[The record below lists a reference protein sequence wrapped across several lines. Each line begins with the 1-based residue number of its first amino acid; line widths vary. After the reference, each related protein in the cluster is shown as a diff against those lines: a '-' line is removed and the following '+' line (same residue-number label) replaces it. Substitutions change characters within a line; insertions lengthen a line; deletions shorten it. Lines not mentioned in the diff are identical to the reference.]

1 VFNRFTNAFL
11 SAAVLIMFGLNAA
24 VAQAPGK
31 KPEWKDGQVEYNLY
45 DAANKATAPAAKLA
59 ALDAWKAKY
68 PESDFKEARLVSYL
82 ATYRALGQAGKMV
95 DTAKEILASNPKD
108 VNALMWLTALTETYP
123 VPPTEDSLST
133 GEKAAQALPDAAI
146 PQGVKEEDWAKV
158 KTDLIAISH
167 KTLGFIASQRKQY
180 DVAEQEYGKALESI
194 PNPPCPSQLPVCA
207 YPAPVSQLLGMTIVA
222 EKKPERY
229 TDALFYLAKAV
240 TYTGPGALPDAN
252 RKGVDAFLVKAY
264 NTYHGAD
271 DAGLKEL
278 RTLAAAQPKPPAG
291 FTIRNKNEIAAEN
304 ADKAAKADPQAAL
317 WKSIKDQLTADAG
330 QQYFDATVKG
340 AALPGGAN
348 GVTKFKGTLISQ
360 KPALNPKELVV
371 GVTSPDTPEVT
382 LKLETPLRG
391 KAEPGT
397 VIQFEGVPSAF
408 AKDPFMLTFD
418 VDSKDKIA
426 GWPAQAAP
434 PAKKRVVA
442 RKKKQ

>member
-1 VFNRFTNAFL
+1 
-11 SAAVLIMFGLNAA
+11 MFGLNAA
-24 VAQAPGK
+24 VAQTPGK

-180 DVAEQEYGKALESI
+180 DAAEQEYGKALESI
-194 PNPPCPSQLPVCA
+194 PNSPCPSQLPVCA
-207 YPAPVSQLLGMTIVA
+207 YPAPVSQLLGMTIIA

-229 TDALFYLAKAV
+229 PDALFYLARAV
-240 TYTGPGALPDAN
+240 SFTGPGALPDQN
-252 RKGVDAFLVKAY
+252 RKAVDAFLVKAY

-271 DAGLKEL
+271 EAGLKEL
-278 RTLAAAQPKPPAG
+278 RTVAASQPKPPAG
-291 FTIRNKNEIAAEN
+291 FTIRDKNQIAAETQAKFA
-304 ADKAAKADPQAAL
+304 ADNPQLAL
-317 WKSIKDQLTADAG
+317 WKNIKDQLIAADG
-330 QQYFDATVKG
+330 EQYFTEK
-340 AALPGGAN
+340 L
-348 GVTKFKGTLISQ
+348 KGTAPPKLRGKLVST
-360 KPALNPKELVV
+360 KPAIRPKELVLDLE
-371 GVTSPDTPEVT
+371 GGNTAEVT
-382 LKLETPLRG
+382 LKLETPLPG

-397 VIQFEGVPSAF
+397 EIQFQGIPSAF
-408 AKDPFMLTFD
+408 TKDPFMLTFD
-418 VDSKDKIA
+418 VDSKDKIE